1 MHTLKQPHI
10 QALPM
15 SQGMSQGT
23 RLTVKE
29 WLATVFAVLKS
40 HVGLA
45 IGEQSLCTSHIPA
58 PPECQGI

>member
-1 MHTLKQPHI
+1 
-10 QALPM
+10 
-15 SQGMSQGT
+15 MSQGT